1 MADPVPSFQFLV
13 HWEGTRIGFAEVSG
27 LEMEHEVVEYREGT
41 MPRGA
46 VQKLPGLK
54 KYGDITLKRGIV
66 HGDNE
71 IFEWFDEIKF
81 GRAAPRSV
89 TISILNENQDPIVT
103 WKVVNAWPRKIV
115 GPTLDAKSSAV
126 AIEEMVLA
134 CDEIILENG

>member
-1 MADPVPSFQFLV
+1 MENPVPSFQFMV
-13 HWEGTRIGFAEVSG
+13 QWGGTRIGFSEVSG
-27 LEMEHEVVEYREGT
+27 LEMEHDVIEYREGA
-41 MPRGA
+41 MPLGA

-71 IFEWFDEIKF
+71 IFEWFDEIEF
-81 GRAAPRSV
+81 GRGAPRSV
-89 TISILNENQDPIVT
+89 TIHILDENQNPIVT

-126 AIEEMVLA
+126 AIEELVLA
-134 CDEIILENG
+134 CDEIILEHS